1 MKKSRKIALTLIA
14 SACIMATGCSSDQKD
29 QKTQRNAY
37 ASKDSCTK
45 DWGSDECEP
54 AATGTGY
61 HGPHYYYSGGMPW
74 YFPRGQDTPVA
85 TQPSQAV
92 HTLGS
97 GQQSPHAVS
106 SFASSKTSRGGFGHS
121 SSAHGGGS

>member
-14 SACIMATGCSSDQKD
+14 SACIMATSCSSE

-61 HGPHYYYSGGMPW
+61 LGPHYYYSGGMPW
-74 YFPRGQDTPVA
+74 YYPRGQNTPIE
-85 TQPSQAV
+85 TRPSQGAYHV
-92 HTLGS
+92 GPGMS
-97 GQQSPHAVS
+97 SPHAVS